1 MTLKIPH
8 DFVAALGV
16 ALGYKAVADEL
27 LRRLVAAS
35 PDPVD
40 LKELCATIELE
51 FKSMPVEGLS
61 YERDHMAIQAGVD
74 AIVDY
79 FETVAGA

>member
-27 LRRLVAAS
+27 LRRLAAAS

-40 LKELCATIELE
+40 IGELRAAVVQE
-51 FKSMPVEGLS
+51 FKSLPVEGLS
-61 YERDHMAIQAGVD
+61 YERDHMAIKAGVD
-74 AIVDY
+74 AIIDY
-79 FETVAGA
+79 FDGAKT